1 MAWRKNQKRIRISKR
16 NKTAKK
22 SKYKSLR
29 KKDKKGKQ
37 NKKLRNNTR
46 KTKRKNVETEKTEK
60 MEKLETDIF
69 IAIKDKKNSKDSKD
83 SKENKKIILKN
94 KDFVKTLKYP
104 SAWKKLISKNDP
116 QILLLNNK
124 GINLMIIAKNNKIE
138 ALRSVCPHM
147 GVNNMWSGEG
157 KGKFKCWAHGNVFK
171 SGKDLKKYKVIK
183 KNDSVEIILP
193 NDTFSIFSGG
203 KGKINEKC
211 NHLRDIEDLV

>member
-22 SKYKSLR
+22 SKYKSVR
-29 KKDKKGKQ
+29 KKDKKGK
-37 NKKLRNNTR
+37 NNNR
-46 KTKRKNVETEKTEK
+46 KTKRKNVGKKKMEKTEK

-69 IAIKDKKNSKDSKD
+69 IASQSNKDGKDG
-83 SKENKKIILKN
+83 KENKKIILKN

-116 QILLLNNK
+116 QILLLNKK

-147 GVNNMWSGEG
+147 GVNNMWSREG
-157 KGKFKCWAHGNVFK
+157 TGKFKCWAHGNVFK

-193 NDTFSIFSGG
+193 NDTSSIFSGG